1 MEFITLKIPQQK
13 SVDFSQELFTAFFKK
28 LEEFGFEFGVDPDR
42 IEFGGPLGKEVLLFI
57 QEANW
62 NISQWNPVAQD
73 GPNRI
78 FFKYTK
84 EITQVEERGS
94 IPMGDSLNG
103 RIISGI
109 PDPETMG
116 KIIGHAVGP
125 GFTIERKVRPESWI
139 KLERKP

>member
-1 MEFITLKIPQQK
+1 MALTTLKIPQQK
-13 SVDFSQELFTAFFKK
+13 SADFSKELFSVFFKAI
-28 LEEFGFEFGVDPDR
+28 EEFDLEFGVTPNK
-42 IEFGGPLGKEVLLFI
+42 ITFGGPLGKEVLLFI

-62 NISQWNPVAQD
+62 NISQWNPEALD

-84 EITQVEERGS
+84 EITQIEERGS

-103 RIISGI
+103 RVISGI
-109 PDPETMG
+109 PDAVTMG
-116 KIIGHAVGP
+116 KIIQHAAGP

-139 KLERKP
+139 KLERKS

>member
-1 MEFITLKIPQQK
+1 MESITLKVPQQK
-13 SVDFSQELFTAFFKK
+13 SSDFSTELFSALFRKI
-28 LEEFGFEFGVDPDR
+28 EEFEIEFGVTPEK
-42 IEFGGPLGKEVLLFI
+42 IEFGGPLGKEVLIFI

-62 NISQWNPVAQD
+62 NLSQWNPVAQD

-84 EITQVEERGS
+84 EITQIEERGS
-94 IPMGDSLNG
+94 ISMGDSLNG
-103 RIISGI
+103 RVISGI
-109 PDPETMG
+109 PDSITMG
-116 KIIGHAVGP
+116 KIIGHAAGP

>member
-13 SVDFSQELFTAFFKK
+13 SADFSTELFSAILRKI
-28 LEEFGFEFGVDPDR
+28 EEFGIEFGVTPDR

-62 NISQWNPVAQD
+62 NLSQWNPVSQD

-84 EITQVEERGS
+84 EITQIEERGS
-94 IPMGDSLNG
+94 ISMGDSLSG
-103 RIISGI
+103 RVISGI
-109 PDPETMG
+109 PDSTTMG
-116 KIIGHAVGP
+116 KIIGHVAGP